1 MLRFGES
8 IQEILAREGM
18 SRRDFLKF
26 CSVMAGA
33 LALPRKE
40 RFSDRQSTRIPTT
53 SPCRLAGTTR
63 LCWL

>member
-26 CSVMAGA
+26 CSVMASA
-33 LALPRKE
+33 LALPHKE
-40 RFSDRQSTRIPTT
+40 GLAIARALKVIQSHRF
-53 SPCRLAGTTR
+53 
-63 LCWL
+63 